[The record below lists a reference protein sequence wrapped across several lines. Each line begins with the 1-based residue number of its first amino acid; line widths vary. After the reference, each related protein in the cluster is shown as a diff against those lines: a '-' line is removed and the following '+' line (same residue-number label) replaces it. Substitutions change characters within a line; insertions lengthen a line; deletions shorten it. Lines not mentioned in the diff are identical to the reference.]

1 MSWALR
7 SNKQNFILCPIYLN
21 DSRKELIVSIKI
33 DQKNEVNSLY
43 MKGIAITCWN
53 YWSKI

>member
-53 YWSKI
+53 Y